1 MATTD
6 CFACGATISGEDV
19 DVFEDAFLVHIR
31 TDHPDLPYP
40 DRAVK
45 NFAAATQ
52 RLSDDTERRDR
63 VGAIVIEPVSPARV
77 GDWLELFD
85 HTGFAGNPAWASCYC
100 TEPHLVAPDGSAN
113 DDDPRWSDRRAA
125 MLTLLGNGTAFGY
138 LAYVEDTVAGWVNAS
153 LRSSYKLYECGST
166 ADPPDARVVGIS
178 CFVIA
183 PPYRRHGLASALLDR
198 VIAEAG
204 ERGATHVEAY
214 PFLERNEDHFISPDA
229 GEFRGPRAMFEERG
243 FEEIE
248 RRERDAVLRRAI

>member
-6 CFACGATISGEDV
+6 CFSCGTTISAD
-19 DVFEDAFLVHIR
+19 DLDSFEEAFLAHIR
-31 TDHPDLPYP
+31 AEHADLPYP

-45 NFAAATQ
+45 NYAAATQ
-52 RLSDDTERRDR
+52 RLSEDTERRDR
-63 VGAIVIEPVSPARV
+63 IGLIDIEPVSAERV

-85 HTGFAGNPAWASCYC
+85 HTGFAANPAWASCYC
-100 TEPHLVAPDGSAN
+100 TEPHLVAPGGSSN
-113 DDDPRWSDRRAA
+113 DDDPRWTDRRTA

-138 LAYVEDTVAGWVNAS
+138 LAYVGGTVAGWVNAS
-153 LRSSYKLYECGST
+153 LRSSYKLYERGSG

-198 VIAEAG
+198 VVADAG
-204 ERGATHVEAY
+204 ARGATHVEAY
-214 PFLERNEDHFISPDA
+214 PFLERTEDHFISPDA